1 MHIVVV
7 DITIQGDLTNASA
20 NYFHT
25 VVPFHN
31 LLTIWFSY
39 GQIILLSAFRVF
51 GISPFAFLAYV
62 FTSYPYL
69 DEKPAHYIFQR
80 TKYNFE
86 SFLLDSNQQ
95 PADYYSK
102 YIFYLINLKIIPII
116 LQIGYKRFALCCA

>member
-7 DITIQGDLTNASA
+7 DIAIQGDLVIASA
-20 NYFHT
+20 NHFHA
-25 VVPFHN
+25 VAPFHD

-51 GISPFAFLAYV
+51 GISPFAFPAYV

-86 SFLLDSNQQ
+86 SFLTDSN
-95 PADYYSK
+95 
-102 YIFYLINLKIIPII
+102 
-116 LQIGYKRFALCCA
+116 C